1 MSGWCSLMAC
11 SSSRTFCSIRSSMI
25 LLPSE
30 PPPPPGAL
38 LALLSAFPC
47 PSLQPEHVSCW
58 GSLLANPPTKQL
70 RPLVIARYVHYSEAY
85 VRVEGLTVEVDVVHR
100 HALASVLTW
109 RDLVGNLLCE
119 NHGNL
124 SLPFTLPAHHE
135 PLATIEFVKGG
146 AHCGNPALIAEVEFH
161 AYSVT

>member
-11 SSSRTFCSIRSSMI
+11 SSSKAFCSIRSCMI
-25 LLPSE
+25 LLP
-30 PPPPPGAL
+30 PNIL
-38 LALLSAFPC
+38 LRGLFP
-47 PSLQPEHVSCW
+47 PSLAPSLARPSSQSISCW
-58 GSLLANPPTKQL
+58 GSLLANPPTQQL
-70 RPLVIARYVHYSEAY
+70 RPLVVARYVLYPEAY

-100 HALASVLTW
+100 HALAPVLTW

-124 SLPFTLPAHHE
+124 SLPFALSAHHE

-146 AHCGNPALIAEVEFH
+146 AHCGDPALITQVEFH
-161 AYSVT
+161 AYSVI